1 MNAPLQLAVIAPT
14 LNERGNVAP
23 LLAALQRA
31 LNGIAYEVIFVDD
44 GSTDGTAD
52 AVREIARTDGRVRL
66 IARHGR
72 RGLSSAVIEGM
83 MATAAP
89 VIAVI
94 DADMQH
100 DEAILPRLYH
110 AVADGDDLAVGT
122 RYAGGGSTGEWD
134 AGRVKASR
142 VATRLAGMVLKTELS
157 DPMSGFF
164 AIRADLARELVP
176 RLSGIGFKILLDLA
190 ASAQRP
196 LKTVEIPYT
205 FRDRQAGDSK
215 MGSAVAWEY
224 LLLLVDKAFGGIL
237 PTRLLLFFAVG
248 GLGVGVHLGVLRLAL
263 ALGEGFQGAQA
274 LAVATAIL
282 FNFTL
287 NNALTYRDRQL
298 KGWGFVRG
306 LASFYLVCGLGA
318 VANVGVG
325 NFVFE
330 SHYTWWV
337 AGIAGAI
344 VGSVWNYAA
353 SSFVTWRRR

>member
-1 MNAPLQLAVIAPT
+1 MTEELKLAVVAPT
-14 LNERGNVAP
+14 LNEHGNVAP
-23 LLAALQRA
+23 LLAAIDRA
-31 LNGIAYEVIFVDD
+31 LGGIAYEVIFVDD
-44 GSTDGTAD
+44 GSIDGTQE
-52 AVREIARTDGRVRL
+52 AVRTVARKDRRIRL

-72 RGLSSAVIEGM
+72 RGLSTAVIEGM

-89 VIAVI
+89 IVAVI

-100 DEAILPRLYH
+100 DEAILPQLYR
-110 AVADGDDLAVGT
+110 AVADGADIAVGT
-122 RYAGGGSTGEWD
+122 RYAGGGSTGSWD

-142 VATRLAGMVLKTELS
+142 FATRLASAVLKTDLS

-164 AIRADLARELVP
+164 AIRTDLARELTP
-176 RLSGIGFKILLDLA
+176 RLSGIGFKILLDLVA
-190 ASAQRP
+190 TARRP
-196 LKTVEIPYT
+196 LAVAEIPYT
-205 FRDRQAGDSK
+205 FRDRTAGDSK

-248 GLGVGVHLGVLRLAL
+248 GLGLFVHLGVLRTAL
-263 ALGEGFQGAQA
+263 ALGNVFSAAQA
-274 LAVATAIL
+274 IAVVVAIL

-298 KGWGFVRG
+298 RGWGFIRG
-306 LASFYLVCGLGA
+306 LATFYLVCGLGA

-325 NFVFE
+325 NLVFR
-330 SHYTWWV
+330 SHYTWWIAGV
-337 AGIAGAI
+337 AGAV

-353 SSFVTWRRR
+353 SSFVTWRRQ